1 MKYYPFN
8 LGSKCQRHINLILV
22 LLLNAGGVLH
32 LISLL
37 LDQHPS
43 QLFQPF
49 HPGLLLLLVVRGVG
63 VVVLLRL
70 LLLARTATAAHRLGD
85 HGRVDLVLVR
95 ELGEALVGLTH
106 CYAIFLFY
114 LGG

>member
-1 MKYYPFN
+1 M
-8 LGSKCQRHINLILV
+8 GSKCQSHVHLILV

-63 VVVLLRL
+63 VGVLLRL
-70 LLLARTATAAHRLGD
+70 LFVARATTAAHRLSD
-85 HGRVDLVLVR
+85 HGRVDLVVVR

-106 CYAIFLFY
+106 CCAIFLFY
-114 LGG
+114 LGD

>member
-1 MKYYPFN
+1 M
-8 LGSKCQRHINLILV
+8 GSKSQRHIDLILV

-70 LLLARTATAAHRLGD
+70 LLVARTTTAAHRLGD
-85 HGRVDLVLVR
+85 HGLVLVR